1 MAFWNDL
8 LDHLRGGD
16 PAFLALVADN
26 TAHSPG
32 TRGAKMFVRPDGST
46 EGTIGGGIMEAD
58 IIDDGLD
65 ALERDADPTYQ
76 RLYHRKS
83 GDGDKSGLIC
93 AGHQTN
99 VYCVMRPDRDLELV
113 ESIVDRIERDDTGLL
128 QIGPDGYDI
137 AEEDVIT
144 AKRPPIRLVEDDSG
158 DDEWRYEEQLLNW
171 KRAAVIGGGH
181 CGFALSRILDHLGY
195 TVTLFDTRSDVETFA
210 QNPFTRHTIQVDDF
224 ADAGDHIDHEH
235 ITHVIVMTMGQPDD
249 VRALLGTIEDPYPY
263 IGVMGSEAKLAKIR
277 EDLRDQGIDPELFD
291 RVRAPIGLEMTSN
304 TPDEIAV
311 SIAGELLRER
321 THLFPHAAPS
331 DPQPPE

>member
-1 MAFWNDL
+1 MAFWNEL
-8 LDHLRGGD
+8 LDHLQAD
-16 PAFLALVADN
+16 EPAFLAFVADN

-99 VYCVMRPDRDLELV
+99 VYCVMRPDRDLQLV

-128 QIGPDGYDI
+128 QISPDGYDI
-137 AEEDVIT
+137 GEEDVIT
-144 AKRPPIRLVEDDSG
+144 AERPPIRLIEDAEP

-210 QNPFTRHTIQVDDF
+210 QNPFARHTIRVDDF
-224 ADAGDHIDHEH
+224 AEAGDHIDHEQ
-235 ITHVIVMTMGQPDD
+235 ITHVIVMTMGQPGD

-277 EDLRDQGIDPELFD
+277 EDLRDEGIDPELFD

-321 THLFPHAAPS
+321 ESLFPHTAPS
-331 DPQPPE
+331 QPEPPD